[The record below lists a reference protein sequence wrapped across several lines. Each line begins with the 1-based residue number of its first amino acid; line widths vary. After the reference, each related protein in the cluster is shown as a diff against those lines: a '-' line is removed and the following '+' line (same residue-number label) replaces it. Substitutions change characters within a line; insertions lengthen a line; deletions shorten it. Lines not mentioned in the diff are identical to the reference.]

1 MLTNSFANQILK
13 LLLAGQAIPGF
24 AAPAGTGNLT
34 QLWVGM
40 HTSDPG
46 AGGTQETAEC
56 NYTGYTRIAVN
67 RNNLAWTFAVAGAS
81 ASPVAR
87 IEFPEVRGGN
97 QQEATYL
104 SFGTSRTGAGLLL
117 LRGELDP
124 VVTCLRGVTPGV
136 KNTAT
141 IRFLTD
147 KITDKA

>member
-1 MLTNSFANQILK
+1 MLSNSFANQILK
-13 LLLAGQAIPGF
+13 LILAGQAIPGF
-24 AAPAGTGNLT
+24 AAAPGTGNLT

-46 AGGTQETAEC
+46 ADGTQETAEC
-56 NYTGYTRIAVN
+56 NYTGYTRIAIN
-67 RNNLAWTFAVAGAS
+67 RNSLSWTFSEANAS

-104 SFGTSRTGAGLLL
+104 SFGTSRTGAGQLL
-117 LRGELDP
+117 LRGKLDP
-124 VVTCLRGVTPGV
+124 SVTCKLGVTPGI

-141 IRFLTD
+141 IRF
-147 KITDKA
+147 ITEEA

>member
-1 MLTNSFANQILK
+1 MLTNRFANQILK
-13 LLLAGQAIPGF
+13 LLLAGQEIPGF
-24 AAPAGTGNLT
+24 AVPAGAGNLT
-34 QLWVGM
+34 QLWVGL

-56 NYTGYTRIAVN
+56 NYTGYARVAIN
-67 RNNLAWTFAVAGAS
+67 RNSLAWTFSESSAS

-117 LRGELDP
+117 LRGKLEP
-124 VVTCLRGVTPGV
+124 SVTCKLGVTPGI

-141 IRFLTD
+141 IRF
-147 KITDKA
+147 ITAEA

>member
-104 SFGTSRTGAGLLL
+104 SFGTSRTGAGQLL
-117 LRGELDP
+117 LRGKLDP
-124 VVTCLRGVTPGV
+124 SVTCKLGVTPGI

-141 IRFLTD
+141 IRF
-147 KITDKA
+147 ITDEA